1 MTIYYYEPPKISNIT
16 FIKDYN
22 IITNDIVD
30 QKVYT
35 ITKEK
40 NINDI
45 LTDLQKM
52 TDIKTIIIDAESNI
66 FSDIE
71 FKVDN
76 TKIEVNSETLK
87 QDVMSGISLGN
98 SVMLDAIADQKFVI
112 LPGRKTGGIKNN
124 LNQNHDCID
133 AIASNGLLSSPKV
146 MTEYSIGKILNEISN
161 NHNLKEL
168 NLYIIHSALKV
179 DKLNGNGINTYNIPR
194 YAVGRGEI
202 LSVFFRYIAL
212 LFFPYLSVW
221 NSLNDDNIKYD
232 V

>member
-1 MTIYYYEPPKISNIT
+1 MTIYYYQPPKISSIT
-16 FIKDYN
+16 FVKDYS
-22 IITNDIVD
+22 IIDVGDDLTY
-30 QKVYT
+30 K
-35 ITKEK
+35 ITKDK
-40 NINDI
+40 NINDVLI
-45 LTDLQKM
+45 DLKNM
-52 TDIKTIIIDAESNI
+52 TNIKNIIIDAESQI

-71 FKVDN
+71 FKIDN

-87 QDVMSGISLGN
+87 QDVMSGVSLGN

-133 AIASNGLLSSPKV
+133 AIASNGLFSSPKV
-146 MTEYSIGKILNEISN
+146 MIEYSIGKILNEISN

-168 NLYIIHSALKV
+168 CLYIIHSALKV
-179 DKLNGNGINTYNIPR
+179 DKLSSNGINTYNIPR

-232 V
+232 I